1 MSKCIFGWS
10 IPLPRIFMQN
20 FMPINFWFIY
30 WQLKQSVGVGD
41 MVSWKLWS
49 KMGSTTQWEMQNGV
63 KDLNA
68 DSYHPTP
75 YSLAVLAC
83 QSHSLMCIFSRDLV
97 MARAINVHLTK
108 LHESNGII
116 YPSLSSFTLKTSF
129 ASLPSPSLSDLNISL
144 SSLPSTPTQIITFF
158 YVDKPTFQP
167 WTNFIS
173 LFCLSSGVY

>member
-1 MSKCIFGWS
+1 
-10 IPLPRIFMQN
+10 
-20 FMPINFWFIY
+20 
-30 WQLKQSVGVGD
+30 
-41 MVSWKLWS
+41 
-49 KMGSTTQWEMQNGV
+49 MQNGV

-68 DSYHPTP
+68 DSYHPTS

-129 ASLPSPSLSDLNISL
+129 ASLPSPSLSDLTNISL
-144 SSLPSTPTQIITFF
+144 SLLLSTPTQIITFLF
-158 YVDKPTFQP
+158 FFLCGQ
-167 WTNFIS
+167 TNFS
-173 LFCLSSGVY
+173 ALN